1 MARPKT
7 IDPEARARIV
17 KSAEQ
22 LFAARGYSGAAI
34 RDIARSARVNSAM
47 IHYYFGNKEG
57 LYHTILESAALE
69 VRQKLLSEI
78 STANSIDENLSQFV
92 RAYAAYIFSHP
103 DLARILHRELLAGG
117 PHLKEIAQQTF
128 VANYA
133 IARNWMR
140 RGVRRKELRT
150 IDIDLA
156 PISLIGM
163 ILIFQIAQPIISVA
177 LGRERYDGEFVER
190 IADHTVSLFLNGAR
204 RASNADSRANAPRES
219 KKAGGRMRSKRIG
232 R

>member
-1 MARPKT
+1 MARPKS
-7 IDPEARARIV
+7 IDPQTRGRIV

-34 RDIARSARVNSAM
+34 RDIARSAGVNSAM

-57 LYHTILESAALE
+57 LYHTILENAALE
-69 VRQKLLSEI
+69 VREKLLNEVS
-78 STANSIDENLSQFV
+78 SATSIDERLSQFV
-92 RAYAAYIFSHP
+92 RSYAAYIFTHP

-117 PHLKEIAQQTF
+117 PHLKEIAHETF

-133 IARNWMR
+133 IASDWMR
-140 RGVRRKELRT
+140 RGVRRKELRP

-163 ILIFQIAQPIISVA
+163 IVIFQIAQPIISVA
-177 LGRERYDGEFVER
+177 LGRERYDEEFVER
-190 IADHTVSLFLNGAR
+190 IADHTVGLFLNGAR
-204 RASNADSRANAPRES
+204 LSSAPDVRATVPRKS
-219 KKAGGRMRSKRIG
+219 KKAVSRTHSKRIA